1 MHAGYYR
8 FLMGQQ
14 KRGLYKRNIVW
25 QGRAWSPG
33 EGILTV
39 YGEQNSRVNR
49 FTKIRLMLNMQAVP
63 IKIHEWKI
71 FLHKGVQ
78 AGNTLVDEQKQAGVG
93 NGRKKICQ
101 KVPGYGKMDGRGNAG
116 QPPCGQ
122 VTGCIYQVEK
132 KDCKQQCQGK
142 IRKM

>member
-1 MHAGYYR
+1 
-8 FLMGQQ
+8 MGQQ

-39 YGEQNSRVNR
+39 YGEQNSGEPVYKN
-49 FTKIRLMLNMQAVP
+49 QAHAEHAGSTH
-63 IKIHEWKI
+63 KNHEWKL
-71 FLHKGVQ
+71 FFAKGVQ

-93 NGRKKICQ
+93 NGRKKVCQ

-142 IRKM
+142 IKKM